1 VLVVARRQLAEGKGK
16 RVQERGWLRLSLVL
30 AQWGV
35 GSWFERDGFFFC
47 VASKYAKLPSMCVL
61 WRPAFIG
68 KNIYRFPNLVPQ
80 FLSFFVNLIFLIF
93 LDFFINIDSN
103 EKNQ

>member
-35 GSWFERDGFFFC
+35 GSWFERDEFFFVLPLNVQNYPLC
-47 VASKYAKLPSMCVL
+47 VCCGDLYL
-61 WRPAFIG
+61 
-68 KNIYRFPNLVPQ
+68 
-80 FLSFFVNLIFLIF
+80 
-93 LDFFINIDSN
+93 
-103 EKNQ
+103 